1 MDTLFYSLVDFVF
14 ASLDRFLIIVL
25 AIWLWYQSLELSILS
40 MKYTQLNEALE
51 RYISSVK

>member
-25 AIWLWYQSLELSILS
+25 AIWLWYQSAELGILS

>member
-1 MDTLFYSLVDFVF
+1 MDTLFYYLVDFVF

-25 AIWLWYQSLELSILS
+25 AIWLCYQSLELSILS